1 MYSTEKLILLVQSY
15 PCLYN
20 PRLRDFKNGLK
31 KEMIWEKIAK
41 ELNQNRHVTKVKWKN
56 LKDGYTKYKKQ
67 IKGATGKGQSKKYFN
82 WVWGPYLEF
91 LDATS
96 QPRSTTSNARRNS
109 GETNS
114 PPRSPINTQVANS
127 KDELPSP
134 SPSITINREI
144 SHPLPDISSPE
155 IPSLIPPTTI
165 QLDSQGDV
173 DKVLNYLN
181 NKQKYDAVDYLFISY
196 AETFKKL
203 QPRTQAEVKLKLA
216 HIFAEAELKELE
228 ENQISVT
235 PIQSP
240 SCTFIVKSEN

>member
-1 MYSTEKLILLVQSY
+1 M
-15 PCLYN
+15 
-20 PRLRDFKNGLK
+20 
-31 KEMIWEKIAK
+31 
-41 ELNQNRHVTKVKWKN
+41 
-56 LKDGYTKYKKQ
+56 
-67 IKGATGKGQSKKYFN
+67 
-82 WVWGPYLEF
+82 EF

-109 GETNS
+109 AETNS
-114 PPRSPINTQVANS
+114 PPRSPINTQVANP
-127 KDELPSP
+127 KDELLPSP
-134 SPSITINREI
+134 SASITVNREI
-144 SHPLPDISSPE
+144 SHPLPDISSSE
-155 IPSLIPPTTI
+155 IPSLIPPTTM

-228 ENQISVT
+228 ENPISAS